1 MSNFIS
7 LAIYKMLNVL
17 LRGYSE
23 FFFQAFKGLLR
34 RYLINGDEMRDA

>member
-1 MSNFIS
+1 
-7 LAIYKMLNVL
+7 MLNVL

-23 FFFQAFKGLLR
+23 KDFPAFKELLC

>member
-23 FFFQAFKGLLR
+23 KYFPAFKGLLR
-34 RYLINGDEMRDA
+34 RYLINEEEMRDA